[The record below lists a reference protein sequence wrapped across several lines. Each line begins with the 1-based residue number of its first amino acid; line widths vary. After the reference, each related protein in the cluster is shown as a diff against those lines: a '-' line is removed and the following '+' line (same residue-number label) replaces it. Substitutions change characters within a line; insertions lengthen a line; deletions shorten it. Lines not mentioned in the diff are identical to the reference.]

1 MSAHAEVMD
10 LVAQMKSAE
19 QPFVLATVVRTVSVT
34 AAKAGAKAII
44 RPDGTIV
51 AGWIGGGCA
60 RGAVLKAARE
70 ALLDGEPR
78 MVSVQPENLL
88 AELGVKPGDNR
99 EGIRFASNMC
109 PSKGTMDIFVEPV
122 LPHPSLV
129 IFGASPVAMSLAAQ
143 ARQLGYHVT
152 LAAPAADIAA
162 EPDAHVIVDGFAP
175 RYLNEAR
182 RFVVVSTQGKGDEAA
197 LRAALAIKAE
207 YHAFV
212 GSRRKMAALREKLV
226 AGGIAREAIDRVKAP
241 AGLDLGAITPEE
253 IAMSILA
260 EITVE
265 RRRGQRAANPVPANK
280 DSTMQMND
288 SQRIPAPKEKVWAAL
303 NDPEILKQCIPG
315 CQSLDMSSADRDD
328 RDRRVQG
335 RAGEGDLRRQG
346 DAVRS
351 RSAEQ
356 LSDFGRGLRRRC
368 RLCKRRRAVRLEAE
382 GPDVTVLHYDVDAQ
396 IGGKL
401 AQLGSRLIDST
412 AKKLAGEFFASFGQV
427 VGGTAAAPAEAAP
440 KGWLGKLTGA
450 V

>member
-1 MSAHAEVMD
+1 MERPMTAHVEVMD

-19 QPFVLATVVRTVSVT
+19 QAFALATVVRTVSVT

-70 ALLDGEPR
+70 ALADGEPR
-78 MVSVQPENLL
+78 MVSVQPEDML
-88 AELGVKPGDNR
+88 AELGVKPGENR

-122 LPHPSLV
+122 LPHPSLL

-152 LAAPAADIAA
+152 LAAPAADRAG
-162 EPDAHVIVDGFAP
+162 EPDAHVIIDGFEP
-175 RYLNEAR
+175 RYLNDAR
-182 RFVVVSTQGKGDEAA
+182 RFVVVSTQGKGDEIA
-197 LRAALAIKAE
+197 LKQAIAVDAE

-212 GSRRKMAALREKLV
+212 GSRRKMTALREKLV

-265 RRRGQRAANPVPANK
+265 RRRGQRAANTI
-280 DSTMQMND
+280 S
-288 SQRIPAPKEKVWAAL
+288 
-303 NDPEILKQCIPG
+303 
-315 CQSLDMSSADRDD
+315 
-328 RDRRVQG
+328 G
-335 RAGEGDLRRQG
+335 R
-346 DAVRS
+346 
-351 RSAEQ
+351 
-356 LSDFGRGLRRRC
+356 
-368 RLCKRRRAVRLEAE
+368 
-382 GPDVTVLHYDVDAQ
+382 
-396 IGGKL
+396 
-401 AQLGSRLIDST
+401 
-412 AKKLAGEFFASFGQV
+412 
-427 VGGTAAAPAEAAP
+427 
-440 KGWLGKLTGA
+440 
-450 V
+450 